1 MAQTIRIT
9 PDKLEEIRRYA
20 KVLRDTGIAYK
31 SLIVFGSSVK
41 GTAKTWSDVDVCV
54 VSSQFGQNRFVD
66 RLRLMKLTDDD
77 TINIEPHPFS
87 PEELADPWDP
97 LAAEIRRYGIEVKI
111 PHSF

>member
-1 MAQTIRIT
+1 MAQATRVT
-9 PDKLEEIRRYA
+9 QKKLEEIRRYA
-20 KVLRDTGIAYK
+20 KVLRDTGIAYD

-41 GTAKTWSDVDVCV
+41 GTAKPWSDVDVCV
-54 VSSQFGQNRFVD
+54 VSSQFGRNRFVD

-97 LAAEIRRYGIEVKI
+97 LAAEIRRHGVRVT
-111 PHSF
+111 PA